1 MKTYQEA
8 IEHFGLVIGEEI
20 FDLYMSGAMDTR
32 VRLDRYAETISFIYG
47 LPEDDVLEDLQ
58 NQVEMQE
65 QQLRRQHYARVNA
78 QK

>member
-32 VRLDRYAETISFIYG
+32 VSLDRYAETISFIYG

-58 NQVEMQE
+58 NRVEMQE